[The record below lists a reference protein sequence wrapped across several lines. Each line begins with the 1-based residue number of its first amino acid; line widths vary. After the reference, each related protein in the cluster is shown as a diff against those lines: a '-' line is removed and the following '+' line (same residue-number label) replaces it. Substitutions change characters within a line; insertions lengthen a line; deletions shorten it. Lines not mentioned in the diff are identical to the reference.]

1 MSHVRNLKIAVKV
14 GVVLVLISVTGLAT
28 SGLMLRN
35 LATIEETSR
44 WSSHTH
50 EVLGQV
56 NRIVTEM
63 VNQETGLRGYLIGG
77 RETFLDPYRQGA
89 DAYGRAMSE
98 IRRLVADNPAQLDRL
113 SALDGLAKQWRD
125 GVAEREIALMRN
137 PATQAEARQMEASGA
152 GKAAM
157 DALRAKAAEIAAV
170 ETGLL
175 AHRAAEAEAAGARA
189 RWIAGAGLLAILACA
204 VAGIGLLQAG
214 VVGPIRRMTAAMGRL
229 AGGDLGIAVEGAG
242 RRDEIGA
249 MAGAVQVFKDNL
261 IRTRDLEAEAE
272 LARADGEAQRKAAM
286 RELAGRFEASVGGII
301 DVVRSAATE
310 LQATARAMSATATET
325 AAQSTSVATAAG
337 QASDN
342 VATVAA
348 AAEELGSS
356 VSEIGRQVAGSASLA
371 GSAAEE
377 ATQTAHLVRELSTS
391 ATQIGNVV
399 GLISTIA
406 SQTNLLALN
415 ATIEAARA
423 GEAGRGFA
431 VVAAEVKELAT
442 QTTRATEEISRQIG
456 QIQGATGQA
465 VSAIDAITGRVRE
478 MDTLAAAIAAAVEE
492 QGSAT
497 QEIVRNVAQA
507 ATGTDEVRGNI
518 AGVAQASEATG
529 ASASQVLAAAADLA
543 QQAETL
549 GGEVDRFLATVR
561 AA

>member
-1 MSHVRNLKIAVKV
+1 MKIAVKIGGILMIV
-14 GVVLVLISVTGLAT
+14 SAAGAAT

-35 LATIEETSR
+35 LATIEDTSY
-44 WSSHTH
+44 WSDHTNR
-50 EVLGQV
+50 VLAEV
-56 NRIVTEM
+56 NRVTTAM
-63 VNQETGLRGYLIGG
+63 VNQETGLRGYLIGSD
-77 RETFLDPYRQGA
+77 EKFLEPYRKGGE
-89 DAYGRAMSE
+89 AYQQAWSE
-98 IRRLVADNPAQLDRL
+98 ARRLTADNAAQQQRL
-113 SALDGLAKQWRD
+113 AALDGLARQWRD
-125 GVAEREIALMRN
+125 TVAEREIALMRN
-137 PATQAEARQMEASGA
+137 PATQAEARQMEARGT

-157 DALRAKAAEIAAV
+157 DAVRATAAEIIAIEAD
-170 ETGLL
+170 LL
-175 AHRAAEAEAAGARA
+175 VKRAAEARAAGGMA
-189 RWIAGAGLLAILACA
+189 RWIAGTGLLAILACA
-204 VAGIGLLQAG
+204 VIGLWLLQVG
-214 VVGPIRRMTAAMGRL
+214 VAGPIRRMTAAMARL
-229 AGGDLGIAVEGAG
+229 AGGDLGTEVAGAE

-272 LARADGEAQRKAAM
+272 LARAGVEAQRKAAM
-286 RELAGRFEASVGGII
+286 RELAGSFEASVGRII
-301 DVVRSAATE
+301 DVVRAAATE

-325 AAQSTSVATAAG
+325 AAQSTSVAAAAG
-337 QASDN
+337 QASSN

-356 VSEIGRQVAGSASLA
+356 VSEISRQVAGSASLA

-391 ATQIGNVV
+391 AGQIGNVV

-406 SQTNLLALN
+406 AQTNLLALN

-442 QTTRATEEISRQIG
+442 QTTRATEEISRQIAG
-456 QIQGATGQA
+456 IQGATGQA
-465 VSAIDAITGRVRE
+465 VSAIDSITGRVRE
-478 MDTLAAAIAAAVEE
+478 MDALAAAIAAAVEE

-507 ATGTDEVRGNI
+507 ATGTDEVRGNVV
-518 AGVAQASEATG
+518 GVAEASEATG
-529 ASASQVLAAAADLA
+529 AAASQVLSAAADLSR
-543 QQAETL
+543 QAETL

>member
-35 LATIEETSR
+35 LSTIEDTSR

-63 VNQETGLRGYLIGG
+63 VNQETGLRGYLIAGS
-77 RETFLDPYRQGA
+77 ESFLEPYRQGV

-98 IRRLVADNPAQLDRL
+98 ARRLVADNPAQLDRL
-113 SALDGLAKQWRD
+113 SALDRLARQWRE
-125 GVAEREIALMRN
+125 GVAEHEIRMMRN
-137 PATQAEARQMEASGA
+137 PATQAEARQLEVGGA
-152 GKAAM
+152 GKAVM
-157 DALRAKAAEIAAV
+157 DPLRAKAAEIIAV
-170 ETGLL
+170 EAGLL
-175 AHRAAEAEAAGARA
+175 KTRAAEAEAAGARA

-229 AGGDLGIAVEGAG
+229 AGGDLGTAVEGAG

-249 MAGAVQVFKDNL
+249 MAAAIQVFKDNL

-272 LARADGEAQRKAAM
+272 LARAGVEAQRKAAM

-301 DVVRSAATE
+301 EVVRSAATE

-325 AAQSTSVATAAG
+325 AAQSTSVAAAAG

-348 AAEELGSS
+348 AAEELGAS

-377 ATQTAHLVRELSTS
+377 ATHTAHLVRELSTS

-442 QTTRATEEISRQIG
+442 QTTRATEEIARQIG

-465 VSAIDAITGRVRE
+465 VTAIDAITGRVRE

-529 ASASQVLAAAADLA
+529 ASASQVLSAAADLA